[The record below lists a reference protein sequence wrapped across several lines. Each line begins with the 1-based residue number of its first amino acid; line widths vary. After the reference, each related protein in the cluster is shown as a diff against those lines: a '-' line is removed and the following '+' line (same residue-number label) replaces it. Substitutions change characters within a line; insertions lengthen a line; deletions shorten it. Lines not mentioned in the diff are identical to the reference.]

1 MPGSQDLF
9 FSDDAASTDFN
20 NSREEKW
27 KIIIADD
34 EEEVHNLTKMVMEDY
49 TFDDKGVRFLS
60 AFSGEQTLELLR
72 ENPDTALLLLD
83 VVMEEENTGLKLV
96 EYIRNNLKNSF
107 VRIILRTGQPGQA
120 PEKKVIR
127 EYDINDY
134 KSKIELTSQKLFT
147 AVTSSLRSYKDLRN
161 IEKYSI
167 SLKQLVQASRQLF
180 EIQSLGEFAL
190 TVLQQIPL
198 TLDPGKAHDTAE
210 FAGFFLKELSEG
222 QFEIIVSTDPRHA
235 PGSINREAE
244 PFPSLFP
251 FIEKLDKE
259 NDLLSSDNF
268 FLAYFPLPHEQNHY
282 LYCRCPFAL
291 DNTQKELLHL
301 FANNVMMAL
310 DNIYLVAGLEQA
322 RDQAR
327 ESYRLKS
334 EFLAIMSHEIRTPL
348 TSMLGFSDLLGKN
361 EELAPNN
368 RKMAEMIYQSGKR
381 LLQILTDVLELSVL
395 EAGKQ
400 KTELKLF
407 SIEQLIDD
415 IYVLLKPNFTRKNI
429 EFLTEKLKGVMI
441 ISDPQKIRQILYNL
455 MGNAVKF
462 TEEGAV
468 TLLLTITDEE
478 YIFEVKDTG
487 IGIQPEHESTI
498 YEMFRQIENADSRKY
513 GGIGLGL
520 TICQKM
526 VHSLSGKIWF
536 QSNHPKG
543 TSFYFS
549 LPRDKEQEQQSR
561 AEYLRFASP
570 VPSSSGAKQIFLAED
585 ETTNAQLIKTIIE
598 SKTPYQIKIFHNGK
612 ELLEKLKKNS
622 LVDLVILD
630 IQMPVLDGKDT
641 LKLLKDFAPH
651 IPVIAL
657 SAYSPEESKHEF
669 LSLGFNDYLAKPIEP
684 DDFIQAINRSLKK
697 TD

>member
-1 MPGSQDLF
+1 MPDSQDLF
-9 FSDDAASTDFN
+9 YSDDLSSGKTE
-20 NSREEKW
+20 RVIGEKW

-49 TFDDKGVRFLS
+49 TFDDKGVTFLS
-60 AFSGEQTLELLR
+60 AFSGEQTLELLSQ
-72 ENPDTALLLLD
+72 NPDTALLLLD

-147 AVTSSLRSYKDLRN
+147 AVTSSLRSYKDLRS

-167 SLKQLVQASRQLF
+167 SLKQLVQSSRQLF
-180 EIQSLGEFAL
+180 EIQSLSEFAL
-190 TVLQQIPL
+190 TVLNQITL
-198 TLDPGKAHDTAE
+198 ALDPARTHLPGE
-210 FAGFFLKELSEG
+210 FRGVFLKELSEG
-222 QFEIIVSTDPRHA
+222 QLVIIASTTSEHT
-235 PGSINREAE
+235 PGPINMDAE
-244 PFPSLFP
+244 PFPSLMP
-251 FIEKLDKE
+251 LIQDLNKE
-259 NDLLSSDNF
+259 NDLLLTDNF
-268 FLAYFPLPHEQNHY
+268 FLAYFPLPHDQNHY
-282 LYCRCPFAL
+282 LYCQCPFKL
-291 DNTQKELLHL
+291 DNTQQELLHL
-301 FANNVMMAL
+301 FTNNIMMAL
-310 DNIYLVAGLEQA
+310 DNIYLVAGLEEA

-348 TSMLGFSDLLGKN
+348 TSMLGFSDLLSKSG
-361 EELAPNN
+361 ELDPNN

-415 IYVLLKPNFTRKNI
+415 IFILLKTNFNRKNI

-441 ISDPQKIRQILYNL
+441 VSDPQKIRQILYNL
-455 MGNAVKF
+455 IGNALKF
-462 TEEGAV
+462 TEEGTV

-478 YIFEVKDTG
+478 YIFEIKDTG
-487 IGIQPEHESTI
+487 IGIQAEHESAI
-498 YEMFRQIENADSRKY
+498 YEMFRQIEKADSRKY

-536 QSNHPKG
+536 QSNSPSG
-543 TSFYFS
+543 TSFFFS
-549 LPRDKEQEQQSR
+549 LPRDKEQEQKSR

-570 VPSSSGAKQIFLAED
+570 VPPSTGTKQIYLAED
-585 ETTNAQLIKTIIE
+585 ESTNAQLIKTIIE
-598 SKTPYQIKIFHNGK
+598 SKTPYQIEIFNNGK
-612 ELLEKLKKNS
+612 ELLEKLESNP
-622 LVDLVILD
+622 LVHLIILD

-641 LKLLKDFAPH
+641 LKLLTNTAPL

-657 SAYSPEESKHEF
+657 SAYSTVENKQDF
-669 LSLGFNDYLAKPIEP
+669 LNLGFVDYLAKPIEP
-684 DDFIQAINRSLKK
+684 DEFIQAINRSLEKK
-697 TD
+697 D